1 LNQSSYRRFRRYE
14 LSPVLRLETDRLD
27 WLTDL
32 VDRVDLFRR
41 IERYLD

>member
-1 LNQSSYRRFRRYE
+1 M
-14 LSPVLRLETDRLD
+14 SPLLRLETDQLD

-32 VDRVDLFRR
+32 VDRVDLFRK